1 MPVFN
6 NIVKRGEVFAVK
18 IATETFKGDFA
29 LLWRRAKPKMQPR
42 FQVKKK
48 VMQLCYTIT
57 RTFFSFNIFSGVK
70 IKSWL
75 TFYLEGCK

>member
-29 LLWRRAKPKMQPR
+29 LLWRRAKPKMQSR
-42 FQVKKK
+42 FQVKKGDAT
-48 VMQLCYTIT
+48 LLYHHEI
-57 RTFFSFNIFSGVK
+57 FFFF
-70 IKSWL
+70 
-75 TFYLEGCK
+75 